1 MLYLDTHVV
10 VWLFQKDE
18 PRLAGRPRM
27 LIEEHELLISPM
39 VVLELEYLYE
49 IKKITATGRTVV
61 DDLAERVHLG
71 ICPRAFA
78 DVVRKALGIRWTR
91 DPFDRII
98 TAQAAL
104 GDAMLLT
111 RDGSIH
117 THYPHAVWQ

>member
-10 VWLFQKDE
+10 VWLFEKDE
-18 PRLAGRPRM
+18 ARLAGRPRT
-27 LIEEHELLISPM
+27 LIEEHELFISPT

-49 IKKITATGRTVV
+49 TKTIAATGRPVV

-71 ICPRAFA
+71 ICTRAFA
-78 DVVRKALGIRWTR
+78 DVVRKALGIRWTH

-104 GDAMLLT
+104 ADAMLMT
-111 RDGSIH
+111 RDVSIH
-117 THYPHAVWQ
+117 THYPHAVWR